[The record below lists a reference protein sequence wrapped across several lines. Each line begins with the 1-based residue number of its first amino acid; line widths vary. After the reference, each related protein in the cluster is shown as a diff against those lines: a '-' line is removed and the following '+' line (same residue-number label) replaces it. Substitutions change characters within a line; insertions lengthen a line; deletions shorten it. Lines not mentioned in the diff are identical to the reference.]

1 MSQNTQVD
9 VFSDLIALQIGIIHP
24 KIFKARMCDN
34 PLSIDNAL
42 ASMTV
47 QEARVCKRKFRKL
60 FRKSSKARFWTPVKK
75 RRIVDAKIRRK
86 AHQMIKDLDKCNDS

>member
-24 KIFKARMCDN
+24 KIFKARMCDD
-34 PLSIDNAL
+34 PRSIDNAL

-47 QEARVCKRKFRKL
+47 QEAKVCKRKFRKL
-60 FRKSSKARFWTPVKK
+60 FKKSSKVRFWTPIKK
-75 RRIVDAKIRRK
+75 RRIVDAKIRLK
-86 AHQMIKDLDKCNDS
+86 AYQMIKDLDTCNDS

>member
-1 MSQNTQVD
+1 
-9 VFSDLIALQIGIIHP
+9 
-24 KIFKARMCDN
+24 
-34 PLSIDNAL
+34 
-42 ASMTV
+42 V

-60 FRKSSKARFWTPVKK
+60 FRKSSKARSWTPVKK